1 MQRLHSTHLRDRVT
15 PRFPPGNRSRRGRS
29 SGYTKMTPC
38 NKRCTYSPDPCFY
51 SDRLM
56 KSIDQLNKFRRR
68 KTEQHTPKNMRG

>member
-51 SDRLM
+51 SDRGLRNR
-56 KSIDQLNKFRRR
+56 IDQLNKFRWR
-68 KTEQHTPKNMRG
+68 KTEHTPKNMRG